1 MVVHIFFQVIHNWLF
16 GTLQETF
23 GVLVKL
29 VILVQ
34 ILAVFIL
41 QIVPLVLNL
50 LEVSGIIGL
59 VLNSWGVEVMLK
71 FNVKE
76 VHNSHSLILK

>member
-23 GVLVKL
+23 GVLDKL
-29 VILVQ
+29 VILVL
-34 ILAVFIL
+34 ILAVFIQ
-41 QIVPLVLNL
+41 QIVPLALNL

-76 VHNSHSLILK
+76 VIVIRLY

>member
-1 MVVHIFFQVIHNWLF
+1 MVVHIFFQVIHNWQF

-76 VHNSHSLILK
+76 VHNSQSFILK